1 MMENDGNMIIPI
13 LGYIITVLSPPIGLI
28 YGAALV
34 FLKKDVA
41 LYQKHGRFI
50 IYLAIAVFII
60 LFIINYAILVK

>member
-13 LGYIITVLSPPIGLI
+13 LGYIIALISPLIGLI

-60 LFIINYAILVK
+60 SLIIRFTILS